1 MSKRALWTAAET
13 ATATGG
19 VAHGDW
25 VATGISIDTRS
36 LQPGDLFIALTDQ
49 RDGHD
54 FVAQALGNGAVAAM
68 VSRIPDGVPARA
80 PLIVVPDV
88 LAGLTALGAA
98 GRARTNARVIAV
110 TGSVGKTSTK
120 EMLREMLD
128 GQGHVHVAEGS
139 FNNHWGVPI
148 TLARM
153 PAACDFAVIEIGM
166 NHPGEIAPLA
176 RLARPDIALI
186 TTIAAA
192 HLEAFADLNAIARE
206 KASVFDG
213 LGPDGVAIYPA
224 DLETSPILAQA
235 AAAHH
240 AMPFGRNVGTAPD
253 GDPRA
258 GRGAEQSMGAAR
270 LTVLHQSDAG
280 SVLEAVVGGMSL
292 NVRLSGAGGHFAL
305 NALGCL
311 AVAQALTLD
320 LALCAQDLGHWTPP
334 AGRGKR
340 ESILIDPVE
349 GYRFT
354 LIDDA
359 FNANPASTA
368 AALTLLAQLIPGR
381 DRSGRTGR
389 RIAVLGDMLELGP
402 TADALHAALA
412 DHPAMAALDKVHCIG
427 PLMLNMYQRLPETLR
442 GQHVPTADALGVM
455 AHKLVR
461 PGDIVLVKGSK
472 GIKAARVV
480 DALRNLGQADISE

>member
-1 MSKRALWTAAET
+1 MPVLWTAADV

-19 VAHGDW
+19 DVIGAFGTDW
-25 VATGISIDTRS
+25 AATGISIDTRS
-36 LQPGDLFIALTDQ
+36 LAPGDLFIALTDQ

-54 FVAQALGNGAVAAM
+54 FVAQALSKGAAGAM
-68 VSRIPDGVPARA
+68 VSRIPDGVGPDA

-98 GRARTNARVIAV
+98 GRARAQAKIIAV

-120 EMLREMLD
+120 EMLRDMLS
-128 GQGHVHVAEGS
+128 GQGRAHVAEGS

-153 PAACDFAVIEIGM
+153 PADCDFAVVEIGM

-176 RLARPDIALI
+176 RLARPHVALI

-192 HLEAFADLNAIARE
+192 HLEAFADLDGIAVE

-213 LGPDGVAIYPA
+213 LTPDGVAIYPLG
-224 DLETSPILAQA
+224 LETTPVLARA
-235 AAAHH
+235 AAAHSPL
-240 AMPFGRNVGTAPD
+240 AFGREGAQ
-253 GDPRA
+253 GDTQIA
-258 GRGAEQSMGAAR
+258 QLIA
-270 LTVLHQSDAG
+270 LHQSEAG
-280 SVLEAVVGGMSL
+280 AVLEASVGGLAL
-292 NVRLSGAGGHFAL
+292 NVRLPGAGAHFAL

-311 AVAQALTLD
+311 AVAQALSLD
-320 LALCAQDLGHWTPP
+320 LAICAQDLGHWTPP

-340 ESILIDPVE
+340 ERILIDPVE
-349 GYRFT
+349 RYSFT

-359 FNANPASTA
+359 YNANPTSTG
-368 AALTLLAQLIPGR
+368 AALDLLAQLKPGT
-381 DRSGRTGR
+381 DPSGRTGR
-389 RIAVLGDMLELGP
+389 RIAVLGDMLELGD
-402 TADALHAALA
+402 TATALHAGLA
-412 DHPAMAALDKVHCIG
+412 DHTAMAALHTVHCIG
-427 PLMLNMYQRLPETLR
+427 PMMRHLYDRLPEDRR
-442 GQHVPTADALGVM
+442 GHHVTAADELGEI

-472 GIKAARVV
+472 GTRAARVV
-480 DALRNLGQADISE
+480 DALRNLGQADVSE

>member
-1 MSKRALWTAAET
+1 MTTRPLWTAAEV
-13 ATATGG
+13 AAATGG
-19 VAHGDW
+19 TAQGDW
-25 VATGISIDTRS
+25 NATGISIDTRS
-36 LQPGDLFIALTDQ
+36 LRPGDLFIALTDQ

-54 FVAQALGNGAVAAM
+54 FVATALANGAAAAM
-68 VSRIPDGVPARA
+68 VSRIPDGVEPDA
-80 PLIVVPDV
+80 PLIIVPDV
-88 LAGLTALGAA
+88 LAGLTDLGAA
-98 GRARTNARVIAV
+98 GRARSRAKVIAV

-128 GQGHVHVAEGS
+128 GQGRVHVAEGS

-153 PAACDFAVIEIGM
+153 PADCDFAVIEIGM

-176 RLARPDIALI
+176 HLTRPHIALI

-192 HLEAFADLNAIARE
+192 HLEAFDDIDAIAVE

-213 LGPDGVAIYPA
+213 LLPDGVAIYPA
-224 DLETSPILAQA
+224 DLECSPILARA
-235 AAAHH
+235 AALHH
-240 AMPFGRNVGTAPD
+240 AMPFGRDVGIEAD
-253 GDPRA
+253 ADPHA
-258 GRGAEQSMGAAR
+258 GRGPEASVGAAR
-270 LTVLHQSDAG
+270 LAVLHQSEAG
-280 SVLEAVVGGMSL
+280 SVLEAVVGGMQL
-292 NVRLSGAGGHFAL
+292 NVRLAGAGGHFAL

-311 AVAQALTLD
+311 AVAQALMLD
-320 LALCAQDLGHWTPP
+320 LALCAQDLGHWSPP

-368 AALTLLAQLIPGR
+368 AALTLLAQLTPGI
-381 DRSGRTGR
+381 DPSGRQGR

-402 TADALHAALA
+402 TSDALHAGLA
-412 DHPAMAALDKVHCIG
+412 DHPAMAALDKVHCVG
-427 PLMLNMYQRLPETLR
+427 PQMRHLYLRLPERQR
-442 GQHVPTADALGVM
+442 GQHVSSADALGIM